1 MKLVASPDLECEV
14 VVVRHDEAK
23 PGVETTRVMSR
34 IDTVDSDNLVSHVQ
48 LQRTL
53 SLETILPG
61 VRNAVLDG
69 AEDYQCLVLGRELDN
84 EA

>member
-1 MKLVASPDLECEV
+1 MVKLVASPDLECEV

-34 IDTVDSDNLVSHVQ
+34 IDTVDSDNLVSHLQ

-53 SLETILPG
+53 TILPG